1 MDTPM
6 NNKPCVDVVIPVFNG
21 QQSIKAALSSIF
33 SQHGNCVNKV
43 IVIDDGS
50 TDGTAEEIEAL
61 CHPQIQLVCTANK
74 GVSKARNLGIKQAT
88 AEWIAFLDADDT
100 WLPDKLH
107 RQLDAA
113 QEHEAGFV
121 CASVGTQLQLASGK
135 ITKALLARGNFIATS
150 SVLVRRSILQTIQ
163 PAFTPDM
170 SFAEDYLAWLKCLTL
185 TKGYYL
191 STMLVNYSI
200 SPRSRYGWGEILLN
214 MIDLNL
220 RYAAFLY
227 GTRLSVAD
235 RIKLSLAVCIGTL
248 RSLASILR
256 RIAHSYTVSHPNL

>member
-1 MDTPM
+1 M

-21 QQSIKAALSSIF
+21 QKSIKTTLNSIF
-33 SQHGNCVNKV
+33 SQQGNFIHKV

-50 TDGTAEEIEAL
+50 TDTTAKQIETL
-61 CHPQIQLVCTANK
+61 HHPLIQLIRTTNQ
-74 GVSKARNLGIKQAT
+74 GVSRARNLGIEQAT

-107 RQLDAA
+107 RQLNAA
-113 QEHEAGFV
+113 QEHAAGFV
-121 CASVGTQLQLASGK
+121 CASVSAERQLPSGK
-135 ITKALLARGNFIATS
+135 ITAGLLTRGNFIATS
-150 SVLVRRSILQTIQ
+150 SVLVKRNILKQIQ
-163 PAFTPDM
+163 PAFTPGM

-200 SPRSRYGWGEILLN
+200 SPRSRYGWGEILSN

-220 RYAAFLY
+220 QYAAFLY
-227 GTRLSVAD
+227 GSRLSVAD
-235 RIKLSLAVCIGTL
+235 RIKLSLAVCLGSL
-248 RSLASILR
+248 RSLVSILR
-256 RIAHSYTVSHPNL
+256 RIAHSYTMGHPNL